1 MSKAKIKELHTQSL
15 CDNWGR
21 IIVKIKWKKMGKKKL
36 HKHKL
41 KIERNK
47 RKENK

>member
-1 MSKAKIKELHTQSL
+1 M
-15 CDNWGR
+15 
-21 IIVKIKWKKMGKKKL
+21 KIKWKKMGYKKL

-47 RKENK
+47 RRENKE